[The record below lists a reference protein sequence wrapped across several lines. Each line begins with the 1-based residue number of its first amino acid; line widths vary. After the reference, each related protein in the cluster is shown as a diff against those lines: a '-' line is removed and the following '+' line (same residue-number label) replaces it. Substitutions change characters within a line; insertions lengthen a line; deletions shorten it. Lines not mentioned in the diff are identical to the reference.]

1 MGCTLSSHTQKILK
15 NSDAGCEH
23 PLKSQPPS
31 IGLKKKVCYN
41 SVLPEEKSSAPNNV
55 VSHFSIQKVVDLK
68 KSSRF
73 HFFKNV
79 QKKRTSQSCTS
90 AKKQTYFKSGPET
103 KVASKIS
110 RGNTKYMDS
119 SETKG
124 FSDSSTTDKITMD
137 NTSLPRKVVSRV
149 PSASVNTCEKHLIPR
164 NISNC
169 RLKKYSDIFATY
181 EVSTQVLGTGISG
194 VVRVATHLVT
204 KRQYAIKTLSRE
216 GVNAKRTAMLHNEV
230 SIFLKLDHPN
240 IARLIEVYE
249 SEKAI
254 HLVME
259 LCTGGELY
267 DRLASKKKYTERE
280 TALVTQQMLS
290 AINYCHQHRV
300 CHRDLKLEN
309 WVYADKTPDA
319 PLKLIDFGFSRI
331 FNPGVPMTAMHG
343 TVYYVSP
350 EVMDGC
356 YKETCD
362 IWSIGVIV
370 YMLLSGSP
378 PFNGTQDHEILL
390 KIKRGTYSLSGPQWE
405 GISEEAKSFIAFL
418 LQKDS
423 DKRPS
428 AIEALQHP
436 WLTKRGALHRDI
448 SISVVKSMRDFS
460 VSNVLRR
467 AALGVV
473 ALGMTSHEISDLEV
487 AFQQLDILK
496 KGTLQF
502 QTLVK
507 VLCDKLDINDAEGQ
521 KICNKI
527 DITGKKEVNYTEF
540 IAATLQAKLLIDEK
554 LIQDAFAR
562 FDVEKKK
569 RITLENLRSIVGDYF
584 DGTRVECILNSWDL
598 NHDGY
603 LDYNEFYAALTNN
616 DNVTQPSETKFL
628 CEKRKAIQN
637 FNTDEMNSIKNN
649 DLQLMDTHTLKLS
662 CHNELQKSMA
672 PLRNIHHTSLQPPVS
687 SVSYAIQKAMTC
699 LSHITS

>member
-1 MGCTLSSHTQKILK
+1 MGCTLSSHTLKILK
-15 NSDAGCEH
+15 NSDAGCDH
-23 PLKSQPPS
+23 PIQSQPPS
-31 IGLKKKVCYN
+31 GSFKNKVCYN
-41 SVLPEEKSSAPNNV
+41 NISPEEKFSAPNNAA
-55 VSHFSIQKVVDLK
+55 SHFSIQKPVDCK
-68 KSSRF
+68 NSSKF
-73 HFFKNV
+73 HFLKNV
-79 QKKRTSQSCTS
+79 PKKRTSQSCLS
-90 AKKQTYFKSGPET
+90 ARKPTYYKNGRET
-103 KVASKIS
+103 RAVSKVS

-137 NTSLPRKVVSRV
+137 KTSLPRKAVSRAI
-149 PSASVNTCEKHLIPR
+149 STSVNTCEKHVISR

-169 RLKKYSDIFATY
+169 RLKKYSDIFSTY
-181 EVSTQVLGTGISG
+181 EISPKVLGTGISG

-290 AINYCHQHRV
+290 AINYCHQHRI

-378 PFNGTQDHEILL
+378 PFNGAHDHEILL

-405 GISEEAKSFIAFL
+405 GISGEAKSFIQFL

-428 AIEALQHP
+428 AIEALQHS
-436 WLTKRGALHRDI
+436 WLTKRSVLHQDI

-473 ALGMTSHEISDLEV
+473 ALGMTSHEISDLQV
-487 AFQQLDILK
+487 AFQQLDILN
-496 KGTLQF
+496 KGQ
-502 QTLVK
+502 QI
-507 VLCDKLDINDAEGQ
+507 CD
-521 KICNKI
+521 KI

-540 IAATLQAKLLIDEK
+540 IAATLQAKLLIDGK

-562 FDVEKKK
+562 FDVEKKN
-569 RITLENLRSIVGDYF
+569 RITLENLRSIVGDSF
-584 DGTRVECILNSWDL
+584 DGTRVESILNSWDL
-598 NHDGY
+598 NHDGC

-616 DNVTQPSETKFL
+616 DHVIQPVDTKFL

-637 FNTDEMNSIKNN
+637 FNADEMERVQQDDFPININTPS
-649 DLQLMDTHTLKLS
+649 LKLS
-662 CHNELQKSMA
+662 CHNELQKSVV
-672 PLRNIHHTSLQPPVS
+672 PLTTIHHTSFQPIPS
-687 SVSYAIQKAMTC
+687 SVSYSLQKAMTC
-699 LSHITS
+699 LPHITS